1 MSPPLTSRNP
11 DLARLVQD
19 GYELAILHN
28 HIVISG
34 VPYVNSKGEVR
45 LGTLVS
51 DMSNI
56 SGDITVS
63 PITNGKHVAMWA
75 GEHPCDSS
83 GKPLEHMRHASG
95 DQVLGPGL
103 TVNHSFSKKP
113 SAGYRDYHHKM
124 TTYVDMIER
133 HARELDPNVTART
146 HRFVESDDAQS
157 PFHYPDTASGR
168 VGITNVMRKLELAR
182 IGIFGVGGTGS
193 YVLDLVAKTPVRE
206 IAIFDG
212 DTFLQH
218 NAFRAPGA
226 PSADELRELPK
237 KVDYLA
243 SIYSK
248 MHRGIVPHDFPIAED
263 TIDKIGAFD
272 FAFICMDP
280 GTPKQLLVEYFERQG
295 VPFVD
300 VGMGIELIDDGLTGL
315 VRVTTSTPDQ
325 RDHVRDNRR
334 ISFKDGGKDNIY
346 AKNIQIADLNALNA
360 ALAVIRWKKHFG
372 FYRTDPKL
380 EHHANY
386 AVSGNV
392 IINEDKT

>member
-1 MSPPLTSRNP
+1 MSLPLTSRNP
-11 DLARLVQD
+11 DLARLVQE
-19 GYELAILHN
+19 GYELAVLHN
-28 HIVISG
+28 HLVVSG
-34 VPYVNSKGEVR
+34 VPYVNSKREVR

-56 SGDITVS
+56 SGDVTVS
-63 PITNGKHVAMWA
+63 PIEAGKHVAMWA
-75 GEHPCDSS
+75 GEYPCDSAGS
-83 GKPLEHMRHASG
+83 PLEHMRHTTG
-95 DQVLGPGL
+95 DQTLGPGL

-113 SAGYRDYHHKM
+113 SEGYRDYHHKL
-124 TTYVDMIER
+124 TTYVAMIER
-133 HARELDPNVTART
+133 HAQDLDPNVSART
-146 HRFVESDDAQS
+146 HRFVESEDPHS

-182 IGIFGVGGTGS
+182 VGIFGVGGTGS
-193 YVLDLVAKTPVRE
+193 YVLDLVAKTPVRQ

-226 PSADELRELPK
+226 PSGDELRELPK

-243 SIYSK
+243 GIYSR
-248 MHRGIVPHDFPIAED
+248 MHRGIEPHDFAIAAD
-263 TIDKIGAFD
+263 TIDRIGALD

-280 GTPKQLLVEYFERQG
+280 GTPKRLLVEYLEQNG

-300 VGMGIELIDDGLTGL
+300 VGMGIELIDEGLTGL
-315 VRVTTSTPDQ
+315 VRVTTSTPAK
-325 RDHVRDNRR
+325 REHVRDNRR

-360 ALAVIRWKKHFG
+360 ALAVIRWKKYFG
-372 FYRTDPKL
+372 VYIDL
-380 EHHANY
+380 GHEHHANF
-386 AVSGNV
+386 ALNGNV

>member
-1 MSPPLTSRNP
+1 MSQPLTSRNP
-11 DLARLVQD
+11 DLARIVQD
-19 GYELAILHN
+19 GYELALLHN
-28 HIVISG
+28 HLVVTG
-34 VPYVNSKGEVR
+34 VPYVNSMGEVR

-51 DMSNI
+51 DMSSI
-56 SGDITVS
+56 SGDVTAS
-63 PITNGKHVAMWA
+63 PIGWHVAMWA
-75 GEHPCDSS
+75 GEYPCDSS

-95 DQVLGPGL
+95 DQPLGLGL

-113 SAGYRDYHHKM
+113 SEGYRDYHHKM
-124 TTYVDMIER
+124 TTYVEMIER
-133 HARELDPNVTART
+133 HARMLDPNVTART
-146 HRFVESDDAQS
+146 HRFVEGDDPQS

-218 NAFRAPGA
+218 NAFRTPGA
-226 PSADELRELPK
+226 PSADQLRELPK

-243 SIYSK
+243 SIYSR
-248 MHRGIVPHDFPIAED
+248 MHRGIVPNAFKIAED

-272 FAFICMDP
+272 FAFICMDA
-280 GTPKQLLVEYFERQG
+280 GTPKRLLVEFLEQNG

-300 VGMGIELIDDGLTGL
+300 VGMGIELVDDGLTGL
-315 VRVTTSTPDQ
+315 VRVTTSTPDK
-325 RDHVRDNRR
+325 RDHVLNNRR

-346 AKNIQIADLNALNA
+346 SKNIQIADLNALNA

-372 FYRTDPKL
+372 FYIDL
-380 EHHANY
+380 GHEYHANF
-386 AVSGNV
+386 ALNGNV
-392 IINEDKT
+392 IINEDKI

>member
-19 GYELAILHN
+19 GYELAVLHN
-28 HIVISG
+28 HLVISG

-51 DMSNI
+51 DMGSI
-56 SGDITVS
+56 SGDVTAS
-63 PITNGKHVAMWA
+63 PIQLHVAMWA
-75 GEHPCDSS
+75 GEYPCDSN
-83 GKPLEHMRHASG
+83 GRPLEHMRHGSG
-95 DQVLGPGL
+95 DQRLGPGL

-113 SAGYRDYHHKM
+113 SGGYRDYHHKM
-124 TTYVDMIER
+124 STYVTMIER
-133 HARELDPNVTART
+133 HAQKIDPSVTART
-146 HRFVESDDAQS
+146 HRFVESDDPQC

-182 IGIFGVGGTGS
+182 VGIFGVGGTGS

-206 IAIFDG
+206 IAIFDD

-226 PSADELRELPK
+226 PSADQLRELPK

-243 SIYSK
+243 GVYSR
-248 MHRGIVPHDFPIAED
+248 MHRGIVPHDFAIAAD
-263 TIDKIGAFD
+263 TLDKIGALD

-280 GTPKQLLVEYFERQG
+280 GTPKRLLVEYLEQHG

-315 VRVTTSTPDQ
+315 VRVTTSTAGK
-325 RDHVRDNRR
+325 RDHVRENRR

-360 ALAVIRWKKHFG
+360 ALAVIRWKKHLA
-372 FYRTDPKL
+372 FYKDL
-380 EHHANY
+380 GHEHHANF
-386 AVSGNV
+386 ALNGNV
-392 IINEDKT
+392 IINEDKA

>member
-1 MSPPLTSRNP
+1 MSLPLTSRNP

-28 HIVISG
+28 HLVITG
-34 VPYVNSKGEVR
+34 VPYVNSKGEIR

-51 DMSNI
+51 DMGSI
-56 SGDITVS
+56 SGDVTAS
-63 PITNGKHVAMWA
+63 PVQPHTAMWA
-75 GEHPCDSS
+75 GEYPCDSS
-83 GKPLEHMRHASG
+83 GKPLEKLRHTSA
-95 DQVLGPGL
+95 DQALGPSL
-103 TVNHSFSKKP
+103 MVNHSFSNKP
-113 SAGYRDYHHKM
+113 SDGYRDYHHKM
-124 TTYVDMIER
+124 STYVAMIER
-133 HARELDPNVTART
+133 HAQAIDRTVTART
-146 HRFVESDDAQS
+146 HRFIESDDPNS

-168 VGITNVMRKLELAR
+168 IGITNVMRKLELAR
-182 IGIFGVGGTGS
+182 VGIFGVGGTGS

-226 PSADELRELPK
+226 PSADQLRELPA

-243 SIYSK
+243 GIYSR
-248 MHRGIVPHDFPIAED
+248 MHRGIVPHAFAIAED
-263 TIDKIGAFD
+263 TIDKIGPLD

-280 GTPKQLLVEYFERQG
+280 GTPKRLLVEYLERNG
-295 VPFVD
+295 IPFVD
-300 VGMGIELIDDGLTGL
+300 VGMGIELIDDALTGL
-315 VRVTTSTPDQ
+315 VRVTTSSPEK
-325 RDHVRDNRR
+325 RDHIQQPGR

-372 FYRTDPKL
+372 FYADL
-380 EHHANY
+380 GHEHHANF
-386 AVSGNV
+386 ALNGNV
-392 IINEDKT
+392 IVNEDKA

>member
-1 MSPPLTSRNP
+1 MSPPLTSRNA

-19 GYELAILHN
+19 GYELAVLHN
-28 HIVISG
+28 HLVITG
-34 VPYVNSKGEVR
+34 VPYVNSRGEVR
-45 LGTLVS
+45 LGSLVS
-51 DMSNI
+51 DMGSI
-56 SGDITVS
+56 SGDVTAS
-63 PITNGKHVAMWA
+63 PIQNHVAMWA

-83 GKPLEHMRHASG
+83 GRPLAHMQHASNE
-95 DQVLGPGL
+95 QVLGPGL

-124 TTYVDMIER
+124 TTYVAMIER
-133 HARELDPNVTART
+133 HAQKLDPTVTART
-146 HRFVESDDAQS
+146 HRFVESDDPNS

-168 VGITNVMRKLELAR
+168 VGITNVMRKLELTR

-226 PSADELRELPK
+226 SSADQLRELPK
-237 KVDYLA
+237 KVEYLA
-243 SIYSK
+243 AIYSR
-248 MHRGIVPHDFPIAED
+248 MHRGIVPHAFAIAED
-263 TIDKIGAFD
+263 TIDKIGALD

-280 GTPKQLLVEYFERQG
+280 GTPKRLLVEHLERNG

-300 VGMGIELIDDGLTGL
+300 VGMGIELVDDGLTGL
-315 VRVTTSTPDQ
+315 VRVTTSTPDK
-325 RDHVRDNRR
+325 REHVRDNRR
-334 ISFKDGGKDNIY
+334 ISFKDGGKDNLY

-360 ALAVIRWKKHFG
+360 ALAVIRWKKHCG
-372 FYRTDPKL
+372 FYKDL
-380 EHHANY
+380 GHEHHANY
-386 AVSGNV
+386 ALNGNV
-392 IINEDKT
+392 ILNEDKA

>member
-19 GYELAILHN
+19 GYELAVLHG
-28 HIVISG
+28 HLVISG

-51 DMSNI
+51 DMSSI
-56 SGDITVS
+56 SGDVTAS
-63 PITNGKHVAMWA
+63 PVRQHVAMWA
-75 GEHPCDSS
+75 GEYPCDSN
-83 GKPLEHMRHASG
+83 GKPLEHMRHVSN

-103 TVNHSFSKKP
+103 TANHSFSKKP
-113 SAGYRDYHHKM
+113 SAGYRDYYHKM
-124 TTYVDMIER
+124 TTYVAMIER
-133 HARELDPNVTART
+133 HARKLDPHVTART
-146 HRFVESDDAQS
+146 HRFIESDDPDS

-182 IGIFGVGGTGS
+182 VGIFGVGGTGS
-193 YVLDLVAKTPVRE
+193 YILDLVAKTPVRE

-226 PSADELRELPK
+226 PSADQLRELPK

-243 SIYSK
+243 RIYSR
-248 MHRGIVPHDFPIAED
+248 MHRGVVPHDFAIAAD
-263 TIDKIGAFD
+263 TIDRIGALD

-280 GTPKQLLVEYFERQG
+280 GTPKRLLVEYCEQHG

-300 VGMGIELIDDGLTGL
+300 VGMGIELIDDALTGL
-315 VRVTTSTPDQ
+315 VRVTTSTPDK

-372 FYRTDPKL
+372 FYIDL
-380 EHHANY
+380 GHEHHANY
-386 AVSGNV
+386 ALNGNV
-392 IINEDKT
+392 IINEDKA

>member
-28 HIVISG
+28 HLVISG

-51 DMSNI
+51 DMSSI
-56 SGDITVS
+56 SGDMTAS
-63 PITNGKHVAMWA
+63 PIGQHVAMWA
-75 GEHPCDSS
+75 GEYPCDCS
-83 GKPLEHMRHASG
+83 GKPLEHMRHSSG
-95 DQVLGPGL
+95 DQPLGPGL

-113 SAGYRDYHHKM
+113 CEGYRDYHHKM
-124 TTYVDMIER
+124 TTYVTMIER
-133 HARELDPNVTART
+133 HAQQLDPNVTART
-146 HRFVESDDAQS
+146 HRFVESDDPQS

-182 IGIFGVGGTGS
+182 VGIFGVGGTGS

-206 IAIFDG
+206 IPIFDG

-226 PSADELRELPK
+226 PSADQLRELPK

-243 SIYSK
+243 GIYSR
-248 MHRGIVPHDFPIAED
+248 MHRGIVPHAFAIAAD
-263 TIDKIGAFD
+263 TIDQIGTLD

-280 GTPKQLLVEYFERQG
+280 GTPKRLLIEYLEQNG

-300 VGMGIELIDDGLTGL
+300 VGMGIEMIDDGLTGL
-315 VRVTTSTPDQ
+315 VRVTTSTPDK
-325 RDHVRDNRR
+325 REHVRDNRR

-346 AKNIQIADLNALNA
+346 ANNIQIADLNALNA

-372 FYRTDPKL
+372 FYIDL
-380 EHHANY
+380 GHEHHANF
-386 AVSGNV
+386 ALNGNV
-392 IINEDKT
+392 IINEDRT

>member
-11 DLARLVQD
+11 DLARLVED
-19 GYELAILHN
+19 GYELAVLHN
-28 HIVISG
+28 HLVISG
-34 VPYVNSKGEVR
+34 VPYVNAKGEVR
-45 LGTLVS
+45 LGSLVS
-51 DMSNI
+51 DLSSI
-56 SGDITVS
+56 SGDVTAS
-63 PITNGKHVAMWA
+63 PIAQHVAMWA
-75 GEHPCDSS
+75 GEYPCDSS
-83 GKPLEHMRHASG
+83 GKPLEHMRLGSG
-95 DQVLGPGL
+95 DQLLGPGL

-113 SAGYRDYHHKM
+113 GAGYRDYYHKM
-124 TTYVDMIER
+124 TTYVAMIER
-133 HARELDPNVTART
+133 HAQELDRSVTART
-146 HRFVESDDAQS
+146 HRFVESDDPHS

-182 IGIFGVGGTGS
+182 VGIFGVGGTGS

-206 IAIFDG
+206 IAIFDA

-226 PSADELRELPK
+226 PSKDQLRELPA

-243 SIYSK
+243 GIYSR
-248 MHRGIVPHDFPIAED
+248 MHRRIVPHAFAIAED
-263 TIDKIGAFD
+263 TIDQIGALD

-280 GTPKQLLVEYFERQG
+280 GTPKRLLVEYLEKQG

-315 VRVTTSTPDQ
+315 VRVTASTPDK
-325 RDHVRDNRR
+325 RDHVRDNHR
-334 ISFKDGGKDNIY
+334 ISFKDGGRDNIY

-372 FYRTDPKL
+372 FYIDL
-380 EHHANY
+380 GHEHHANF
-386 AVSGNV
+386 ALNGNV
-392 IINEDKT
+392 IINEDKA

>member
-11 DLARLVQD
+11 DLARIVQD
-19 GYELAILHN
+19 GYELAVLHN
-28 HIVISG
+28 HLVITG

-51 DMSNI
+51 DMSSI
-56 SGDITVS
+56 SGDVTAS
-63 PITNGKHVAMWA
+63 PIQLHVAMWA
-75 GEHPCDSS
+75 GEHPCDSN
-83 GKPLEHMRHASG
+83 GRPLAHMRHASNE
-95 DQVLGPGL
+95 QVLGPGL

-113 SAGYRDYHHKM
+113 GGGYRDYHHKM
-124 TTYVDMIER
+124 TTYVAMIER
-133 HARELDPNVTART
+133 HAQKLDPTVSART
-146 HRFVESDDAQS
+146 HRFVESDDPNL
-157 PFHYPDTASGR
+157 PFHYLDTASGR

-226 PSADELRELPK
+226 PSADQLRELPK

-243 SIYSK
+243 GIYSR
-248 MHRGIVPHDFPIAED
+248 MHRGVVPHAFAIAAD
-263 TIDKIGAFD
+263 TINKIGALD

-280 GTPKQLLVEYFERQG
+280 GTPKRLLVEYLEQNG

-315 VRVTTSTPDQ
+315 VRVTTSTPDK
-325 RDHVRDNRR
+325 RAHVRENRR
-334 ISFKDGGKDNIY
+334 ISFKDGVRDNIY

-372 FYRTDPKL
+372 FYIDL
-380 EHHANY
+380 GHEHHANF
-386 AVSGNV
+386 ALNGNV
-392 IINEDKT
+392 IINEDRA

>member
-1 MSPPLTSRNP
+1 MTSPQLISRNP
-11 DLARLVQD
+11 DLAQLVQD
-19 GYELAILHN
+19 GFELAILHN
-28 HIVISG
+28 HLIVAG
-34 VPYVNSKGEVR
+34 VPYVNSKREVR

-51 DMSNI
+51 DMSSI
-56 SGDITVS
+56 SGDVTAS
-63 PITNGKHVAMWA
+63 PVDQHIAMFA
-75 GEHPCDSS
+75 GEYPCDHE
-83 GKPLEHMRHASG
+83 GRPLEHMRHNSG

-113 SAGYRDYHHKM
+113 TEGYRNYHHKI

-133 HARELDPNVTART
+133 HAKEIDPSVTART
-146 HRFVESDDAQS
+146 HRFVESDGPDS

-168 VGITNVMRKLELAR
+168 VGITNIMRKLVLSR
-182 IGIFGVGGTGS
+182 VGIFGVGGTGA

-226 PSADELRELPK
+226 PSKDELKELPK

-243 SIYSK
+243 GIYSR
-248 MHRGIVPHDFPIAED
+248 MHRGIVPHSFHITKE
-263 TIDKIGAFD
+263 TIDKIGALD
-272 FAFICMDP
+272 FAFICMDA
-280 GTPKQLLVEYFERQG
+280 GTQKRLLVEHLEKSS

-315 VRVTTSTPDQ
+315 VRVTTSTPDM
-325 RDHVRDNRR
+325 RAHVRDNNR

-346 AKNIQIADLNALNA
+346 SKNIQIADLNALNA

-372 FYRTDPKL
+372 FYKDL
-380 EHHANY
+380 GHEHY
-386 AVSGNV
+386 AHYALNGNV
-392 IINEDKT
+392 IVNEDKA

>member
-1 MSPPLTSRNP
+1 MSLPLTNRNP
-11 DLARLVQD
+11 DLVRLVED
-19 GYELAILHN
+19 GYELAIRHN
-28 HIVISG
+28 HLVITG

-51 DMSNI
+51 DMSSI
-56 SGDITVS
+56 SGDVTAS
-63 PITNGKHVAMWA
+63 PVAQHVAMWA
-75 GEHPCDSS
+75 GEHPCDSN
-83 GKPLEHMRHASG
+83 GKPLEHMRHTSG
-95 DQVLGPGL
+95 DQVLGLGL

-113 SAGYRDYHHKM
+113 STGYRDYHHKM
-124 TTYVDMIER
+124 STYVAMIES
-133 HARELDPNVTART
+133 HAQKLDPGVTART
-146 HRFVESDDAQS
+146 HRFIEGDDPAS

-182 IGIFGVGGTGS
+182 VGIFGVGGTGS

-226 PSADELRELPK
+226 PSGDDLRTLPK

-243 SIYSK
+243 GIYSR
-248 MHRGIVPHDFPIAED
+248 MHKGIVPHAFEIAEG
-263 TIDKIGAFD
+263 TIDKIGVFD

-280 GTPKQLLVEYFERQG
+280 GTPKRLLVDYLEQQG

-300 VGMGIELIDDGLTGL
+300 VGMGIELIDDALTGL
-315 VRVTTSTPDQ
+315 IRVTTSTPDK
-325 RDHVRDNRR
+325 RDHARGPGR

-360 ALAVIRWKKHFG
+360 ALAVIRWKRHFG
-372 FYRTDPKL
+372 FYADL
-380 EHHANY
+380 GHEHHANF
-386 AVSGNV
+386 ALNGNV
-392 IINEDKT
+392 IVNEDKA